1 MKKSLCLIL
10 AFALCILCGCSEKE
24 TSSFA
29 QSTGAEYVKGVW
41 FSYSEID
48 TFLLSGNFGS
58 ALGTAL
64 DNCEA
69 LGITDVFFHTRA
81 FCDALYNS
89 QYFPIRKSMADSNC
103 DALQVAVEACH
114 KRNIRIH
121 AWINPYRVKQ
131 SDSDL
136 STLEENSIA
145 YKILNDESTDNDTDI
160 CVSNGI
166 WLNPASENMRR
177 LIIDGIREIALG
189 YEVDGI
195 HIDDYF
201 YPTTDPSFDAAT
213 YSGYCEK
220 NENPLSLGDWRRVN
234 VNALISGCYTAVK
247 FIDKDI
253 VFSVSPAASIE
264 RNYDS
269 AYADIEAW
277 IDSGCVDWIIP
288 QLYFGFDYP
297 MKEYRFENLVKQWTR
312 KTKKSGTRL
321 IVGLAAY
328 KVGTDAEPDNTEWAD
343 DTLLSRQVSF
353 CAENGDISG
362 HCYFSYSSLFGDSD
376 LQISSRS
383 KLK

>member
-1 MKKSLCLIL
+1 MKKTLCLIL
-10 AFALCILCGCSEKE
+10 ALVLCMLCGCNEEETASFSEHV
-24 TSSFA
+24 
-29 QSTGAEYVKGVW
+29 GAEYVKGVW

-48 TFLLSGNFGS
+48 ALLLSGNFEDAFGK
-58 ALGTAL
+58 AL
-64 DNCEA
+64 DNCKT

-81 FCDALYNS
+81 FCDALYTS
-89 QYFPIRKSMADSNC
+89 QYFPARKSMADC
-103 DALQVAVEACH
+103 DVLRIAVDACH
-114 KRNIRIH
+114 TRGIRIH

-131 SDSDL
+131 SDSDV
-136 STLEENSIA
+136 STLERDSVA
-145 YKILNDESTDNDTDI
+145 YKILNDENTDNDTDV

-177 LIIDGIREIALG
+177 LIIDGVREIALG

-201 YPTTDPSFDAAT
+201 YPTTDPSFDAAA

-247 FIDKDI
+247 FIDKDL

-264 RNYDS
+264 SNYDS

-297 MKEYRFENLVKQWTR
+297 LADYRFDSLINQWIR
-312 KTKKSGTRL
+312 KTKTSNTRL
-321 IVGLAAY
+321 IIGLAAY
-328 KVGTDAEPDNTEWAD
+328 KVGTDAEPDNIEWAD
-343 DTLLSRQVSF
+343 DTLLSRQAKLCDESD
-353 CAENGDISG
+353 DISG
-362 HCYFSYSSLFGDSD
+362 HCYFSYSSLFGDSG
-376 LQISSRS
+376 LQISSRN